1 MSINEWR
8 NMFKDAQFTFHVKAT
23 IIRNGVM
30 D

>member
-1 MSINEWR
+1 MTTGEWR
-8 NMFKDAQFTFHVKAT
+8 KMFKEATFRFHVKAT